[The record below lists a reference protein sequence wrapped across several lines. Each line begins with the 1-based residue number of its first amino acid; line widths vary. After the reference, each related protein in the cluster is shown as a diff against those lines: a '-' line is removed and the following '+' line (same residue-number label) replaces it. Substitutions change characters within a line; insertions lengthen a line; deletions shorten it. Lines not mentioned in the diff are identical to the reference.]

1 MKGFNL
7 SIFAILLLILSSL
20 SFAKDEVSHI
30 IGDFSAAGL
39 GGWNNKTF
47 SGTTDYQ
54 LVQLDGFQVLKA
66 ESHSAA
72 SGLFKEQ
79 RIDLQKTPYL
89 NWRWR
94 VDKPLN
100 ALNEQNKSGDD
111 YSARIYVVISG
122 GWAFWKTRAIN
133 YVWASNSPKGAVWP
147 NAFAGKNAMM
157 IALRSSKD
165 RTLTWYQEQRNIL
178 HDLKQQ
184 FGTDIRYIDAV
195 ALMTDTDN
203 AQGDAI
209 AYYGDIYF
217 SEK

>member
-1 MKGFNL
+1 MKRISFCML
-7 SIFAILLLILSSL
+7 FILFSNSAYAENNTQIQIGLFSSGKL
-20 SFAKDEVSHI
+20 DE
-30 IGDFSAAGL
+30 
-39 GGWNNKTF
+39 WKNKEF

-54 LVQLDGFQVLKA
+54 ITRLNNIQILKA

-79 RIDLQKTPYL
+79 RIDLLKTPFL

-94 VDKPLN
+94 IDNRLEN
-100 ALNEQNKSGDD
+100 INEQHKSGDD
-111 YSARIYVVISG
+111 YSARIYVVVSG

-133 YVWASNSPKGAVWP
+133 YVWASNTPKNSIWP

-157 IALRSSKD
+157 IAVRSKTDNTHS
-165 RTLTWYQEQRNIL
+165 WYQEKRNVL
-178 HDLKQQ
+178 QDLKEQ
-184 FGTDIRYIDAV
+184 FGSDISYIDAI

-203 AQGDAI
+203 AKGNAI

-217 SEK
+217 SAQ